1 MPPHMHGNVKS
12 LYLLVKNVLI
22 KHVDSIEDIGDLDYT
37 LVRPVLLKI
46 TSPVQLKKLE
56 ANCPQIRGEDS
67 EIWKILIGKHFGQD
81 ALHKME
87 LQGPKN
93 WRKAYDKLQKAADEA
108 AAAATETL
116 RAQMTKMSSAKQQ
129 SRAKILTSTVGLPST
144 GRPRSFGGGGGWGGT
159 GNSWTVKAGSKTKNI
174 IDKARR
180 EAKELSV
187 FRGRNSVLA
196 APTHT
201 LKRQE
206 VDRKMREK
214 IMKKMGDAKGK
225 GKEGDGEE
233 EEAEA
238 SRRRNDNINNNK
250 RGRDDPASGGD
261 DRGPKRISGADG
273 GKTSVPSIGRNM
285 PGNNGKVTSSLPPA
299 PTSAA
304 NMHLSRRAPTDPF
317 LRRKR

>member
-1 MPPHMHGNVKS
+1 MTYIIPP
-12 LYLLVKNVLI
+12 LLTV
-22 KHVDSIEDIGDLDYT
+22 SF
-37 LVRPVLLKI
+37 P
-46 TSPVQLKKLE
+46 SPLSNLF
-56 ANCPQIRGEDS
+56 
-67 EIWKILIGKHFGQD
+67 FGFFF
-81 ALHKME
+81 
-87 LQGPKN
+87 LQ
-93 WRKAYDKLQKAADEA
+93 KLQKAADEA

-129 SRAKILTSTVGLPST
+129 SRAKILTSTVGLPPT

-214 IMKKMGDAKGK
+214 LMKKMGDAKGK
-225 GKEGDGEE
+225 EKEGDGEE

-238 SRRRNDNINNNK
+238 SRRRNDNISNNK
-250 RGRDDPASGGD
+250 RGRDDTAIGGD

-285 PGNNGKVTSSLPPA
+285 PGNNGKATSSLPPA
-299 PTSAA
+299 PISAA
-304 NMHLSRRAPTDPF
+304 NMHLNRRAPTDPF

>member
-1 MPPHMHGNVKS
+1 MAPHMHGNVKS
-12 LYLLVKNVLI
+12 LYLLTKNVLI
-22 KHVDSIEDIGDLDYT
+22 KHVDLIDDIGDLHYA

-56 ANCPQIRGEDS
+56 ENCPQIRGEDS
-67 EIWKILIGKHFGQD
+67 EIWKALIGKHFGQD

-87 LQGPKN
+87 LEEPKN
-93 WRKAYDKLQKAADEA
+93 WSKAYDKLQKAADAA

-159 GNSWTVKAGSKTKNI
+159 GNSWTVRAGSKTKNI

-206 VDRKMREK
+206 VDRKMKEK
-214 IMKKMGDAKGK
+214 IMKKMGDAKDKEK
-225 GKEGDGEE
+225 GEGGEGGE
-233 EEAEA
+233 GEAA
-238 SRRRNDNINNNK
+238 GRGNDNIGNK
-250 RGRDDPASGGD
+250 RGRDDAVGDDD
-261 DRGPKRISGADG
+261 DRGSKWISGADG
-273 GKTSVPSIGRNM
+273 KKIVVPKIGRSKFV
-285 PGNNGKVTSSLPPA
+285 NGGRAASSLPSA
-299 PTSAA
+299 PISTA
-304 NMHLSRRAPTDPF
+304 NMHLNRRGPADPF
-317 LRRKR
+317 MRRKK